1 MPEIGSTS
9 LQMVARLP
17 TDEFSTTVGFDGSR
31 APSTTVTTTFIWLFV
46 YKTVENLYTTPA
58 AAYRPGGNF
67 LEFSRRPKKSSRL
80 LGGAAPHFWR
90 CLSMWYERALA
101 REKLRMWLYGRIK
114 SRYQR
119 AIPPRQEIFRSFL
132 TAQRRTKLSQKK

>member
-46 YKTVENLYTTPA
+46 YKTVENPYTAPA

-67 LEFSRRPKKSSRL
+67 LEFSRRPKKVIQIAWRSRPAFL
-80 LGGAAPHFWR
+80 E
-90 CLSMWYERALA
+90 M
-101 REKLRMWLYGRIK
+101 
-114 SRYQR
+114 
-119 AIPPRQEIFRSFL
+119 SFDVV
-132 TAQRRTKLSQKK
+132 